1 MGGRVRNMAKD
12 QEKQLSSLKYLLLFS
27 LPSILSSLLE
37 PLSGLVDTALVG
49 QLSTRWLA
57 ALAISVTIFNSFTW
71 MFNFLVHAST
81 QTISKSYAN
90 KNYSEL
96 ASKIKISL
104 GIAFGLGLFSCGF
117 LYLIRTPLFLFTGA
131 EKELIPLIESYFFIR
146 LIGHPF
152 TLLYTTLV
160 SILRGLQKITFCF
173 WIILFTTFLNI
184 IISWLLLFKLNYG
197 IEGAAIGTVLSNLLG
212 VIISFTYLLRDSSIR
227 EKYFNKTKVELE
239 HLFNFGKNSANIFG
253 RSFFLTGSFF
263 LSTKMS
269 AFVGIN
275 SLAAHQILLQVW
287 LFSSF
292 FLDGIAISGNI
303 LGAKYVEEKNYK
315 LLDLTFRKLLQ
326 LGFLIGLIF
335 TLIYLAFSHQIIHIF
350 TVDQKVSAI
359 LLSIWPLIIIT
370 QIPNAYSFVYDG
382 LMFGLEAFA
391 FLRKHMII
399 GVLFIFLPFALSI
412 HFSKQ
417 LILLWFGLSLLN
429 IYRGITGM
437 IGVKTALRPLLE
449 QNNG

>member
-1 MGGRVRNMAKD
+1 MLTD
-12 QEKQLSSLKYLLLFS
+12 QEKQVSTLKYLLLFS

-49 QLSTRWLA
+49 QLSTRWLG

-90 KNYSEL
+90 KNYTDL

-104 GIAFGLGLFSCGF
+104 AVAFGLGLLSCGL

-131 EKELIPLIESYFFIR
+131 NEDLIPLVESYFFIR

-160 SILRGLQKITFCF
+160 SILRGLQKIKFCF
-173 WIILFTTFLNI
+173 WIILFTTLVNI
-184 IISWLLLFKLNYG
+184 FISWFLLFKLHYG
-197 IEGAAIGTVLSNLLG
+197 IEGAAIGTISSNIIGVFLSF
-212 VIISFTYLLRDSSIR
+212 IYLMLDEKIR
-227 EKYFNKTKVELE
+227 AQYFNKTKIELE

-253 RSFFLTGSFF
+253 RSFFLTCSFY

-269 AFVGIN
+269 ALVGFN
-275 SLAAHQILLQVW
+275 SLAAHQILLQIW

-303 LGAKYVEEKNYK
+303 LGAKYIEEKKYH
-315 LLDLTFRKLLQ
+315 LLEVIFKRLLQ
-326 LGFLIGLIF
+326 LGFLIGLLF
-335 TLIYLAFSHQIIHIF
+335 TLIYFFFTNQIIHIF
-350 TVDQKVSAI
+350 TEDINVITV
-359 LLSIWPLIIIT
+359 LLSIWPLIVIT
-370 QIPNAYSFVYDG
+370 QIPNAFSFVFDG
-382 LMFGLEAFA
+382 LMFGLEAFDY
-391 FLRKHMII
+391 LRKHMII
-399 GVLFIFLPFALSI
+399 GVLLIFLPFALSI

-417 LILLWFGLSLLN
+417 LILLWLGLSLLN

-437 IGVKTALRPLLE
+437 MGVKKTLKPLLE
-449 QNNG
+449 QTNG